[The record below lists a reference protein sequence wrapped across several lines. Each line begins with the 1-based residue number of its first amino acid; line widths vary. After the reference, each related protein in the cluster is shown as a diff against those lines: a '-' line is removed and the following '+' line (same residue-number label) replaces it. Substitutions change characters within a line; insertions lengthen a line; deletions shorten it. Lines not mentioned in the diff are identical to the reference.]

1 MSSSRGAALLLLA
14 AAACREAPDRDPSI
28 PPGRLSRAR
37 GEPGRTLLALAPG
50 QARAGEV
57 FQRQPDGS
65 AGLTVLGTGFARG
78 DVIHWNG
85 RPLSTAYGSSRLLTA
100 AVPAELL
107 ARPGEAEVT
116 IENSADASL
125 SRLRAAFRL
134 LPAAAGSGRS
144 GIRRMRS

>member
-1 MSSSRGAALLLLA
+1 MWSRRGAALLLLA

-37 GEPGRTLLALAPG
+37 GEPGRTLLSLAPG
-50 QARAGEV
+50 QARSGEA
-57 FQRQPDGS
+57 FQRQTDGS
-65 AGLTVLGTGFARG
+65 AGLAVLGTGFVRG

-100 AVPAELL
+100 AVPVELL

-116 IENSADASL
+116 IENSVDPTL
-125 SRLRAAFRL
+125 PRLRAPFRL
-134 LPAAAGSGRS
+134 LPGAAEPGTPG
-144 GIRRMRS
+144 GP